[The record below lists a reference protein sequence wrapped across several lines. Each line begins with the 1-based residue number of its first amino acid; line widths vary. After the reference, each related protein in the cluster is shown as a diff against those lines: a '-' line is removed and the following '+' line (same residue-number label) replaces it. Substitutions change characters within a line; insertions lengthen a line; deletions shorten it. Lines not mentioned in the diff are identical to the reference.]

1 MSEKGKI
8 KIEKTACYFVHGN
21 DITKAKRVWFVLHGY
36 GQLAEYF
43 IRSFGHLDPTENFV
57 IAPEGFH
64 RFYLEG
70 FSGRV
75 GASWMTKEERLDDI
89 NDYVKY
95 LDQLYESLNIPADAE
110 LILLGFSQGVATAM
124 RWLALGKS
132 SHFDRAILWAGSFP
146 QDVKP
151 ERAIT
156 ALEKLDVH
164 CVIGNTDPFLSE
176 EHIQRTKDHLAE
188 LKVEAKWHQYI
199 GDHRIPKEAL
209 NELVN
214 QLS

>member
-1 MSEKGKI
+1 MSEKREI
-8 KIEKTACYFVHGN
+8 TIEKTARYFVHGV

-43 IRSFGHLDPTENFV
+43 IRSFGHLDPSENFV

-70 FSGRV
+70 FTGRV
-75 GASWMTKEERLDDI
+75 GASWMTKKERLDDI
-89 NDYVKY
+89 DDYVKY
-95 LDQLYESLNIPADAE
+95 LDRLYDCQQISSNSEI
-110 LILLGFSQGVATAM
+110 ILLGFSQGVATAM

-132 SHFDRAILWAGSFP
+132 SHFHRAILWAGSFP
-146 QDVKP
+146 NDLKP
-151 ERAIT
+151 QKATT
-156 ALEKLDVH
+156 ALQNLKVH
-164 CVIGNTDPFLSE
+164 CVIGNMDPFLSE

-188 LKVEAKWHQYI
+188 LNVDAQWYEYN

-209 NELVN
+209 NELLKAVI
-214 QLS
+214 

>member
-1 MSEKGKI
+1 MSEKREI
-8 KIEKTACYFVHGN
+8 KIEKTARYFTHGS

-43 IRSFGHLDPTENFV
+43 IRSFRHLNPSENFV
-57 IAPEGFH
+57 IAPEGIH

-89 NDYVKY
+89 DDYVKY
-95 LDQLYESLNIPADAE
+95 LDQLYDAQQISSNSE
-110 LILLGFSQGVATAM
+110 IILLGFSQGVATAM

-132 SHFDRAILWAGSFP
+132 SRFNRAILWAGSFP
-146 QDVKP
+146 HDLKP
-151 ERAIT
+151 QKATT
-156 ALEKLDVH
+156 ALQNLKVH
-164 CVIGNTDPFLSE
+164 CVIGNKDPFLNE

-188 LKVEAKWHQYI
+188 LKAEAHWYEYN

-209 NELVN
+209 NAVLIEFK
-214 QLS
+214 

>member
-8 KIEKTACYFVHGN
+8 RIEKTASYSTHGT

-43 IRSFGHLDPTENFV
+43 IRSFTHLDPNENFV

-75 GASWMTKEERLDDI
+75 GASWMTKQDRIDDI
-89 NDYVKY
+89 DDYVNY
-95 LDQLYESLNIPADAE
+95 LDRLYESQQISSSAE
-110 LILLGFSQGVATAM
+110 VILLGFSQGVATAM
-124 RWLALGKS
+124 RWLALGRAPR
-132 SHFDRAILWAGSFP
+132 FNRAILWAGSFP
-146 QDVKP
+146 HDVKP
-151 ERAIT
+151 EKAT
-156 ALEKLDVH
+156 NALQNLDVH
-164 CVIGNTDPFLSE
+164 CVIGKKDPFLNE
-176 EHIQRTKDHLAE
+176 EHIQRTKDHLE
-188 LKVEAKWHQYI
+188 KLNIQAKWHEYD
-199 GDHRIPKEAL
+199 GDHRIPQNPF

-214 QLS
+214 SLV

>member
-1 MSEKGKI
+1 MSEKRKI
-8 KIEKTACYFVHGN
+8 KVEKTARYFVHGT

-43 IRSFGHLDPTENFV
+43 IRSFGHLDPIENFV

-89 NDYVKY
+89 DDYVKY
-95 LDQLYESLNIPADAE
+95 LDQLYESQNIPARAE

-132 SHFDRAILWAGSFP
+132 SHFNRAILWAGSFP
-146 QDVKP
+146 HDVKP
-151 ERAIT
+151 EKATT
-156 ALEKLDVH
+156 ALENLDVH
-164 CVIGNTDPFLSE
+164 CVIGNKDPFLSE
-176 EHIQRTKDHLAE
+176 EHIQRTKNHLAE
-188 LKVEAKWHQYI
+188 LKVEAKWHEYI

-209 NELVN
+209 NKVVSKLI
-214 QLS
+214 